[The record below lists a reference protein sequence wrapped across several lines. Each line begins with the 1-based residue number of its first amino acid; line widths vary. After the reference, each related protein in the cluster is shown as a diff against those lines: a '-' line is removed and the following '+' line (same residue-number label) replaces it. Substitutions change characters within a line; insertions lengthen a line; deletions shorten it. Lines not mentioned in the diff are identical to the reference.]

1 MAAIGFSHLIG
12 FFLACAA
19 FSAPLL
25 AADSLQNEGQTE
37 DQAERETKGPERQSS
52 TSPAPTGTLPS
63 LAELQAQG
71 AKIGEIRIANI
82 NVFDTADPKDD
93 IWIFRLANRLH
104 ITTRPNIVEQQLLF
118 KSGDPLS
125 TQKMEESERVLRTNR
140 YLADAEIT
148 PIRYADGVVDV
159 EVRTQDVWTL
169 NPGISLSRS
178 GGENSYSF
186 SVQESNLFGRG
197 KDIMVEY
204 ESDVDRSTSMI
215 RYSDTH
221 LWGTW
226 NQLLLSH
233 ADNSDGTRSEASLA
247 RPFYALSTPW
257 AASIGGLHWD
267 RTDSRYNLGEVV
279 DKFQTDQQSFKA
291 SFGLSSGLTDKGVS
305 RWTFGVGYES
315 YRFEADPDPF
325 NRSIWPLPESK
336 KFVYPTVGYEF
347 LQNRFEERR
356 NEQQIG
362 RTEDIYTGLYLN
374 ASVGWAS
381 RMWGSDR
388 TAALLGVAAG
398 GTLESADQTRTVA
411 AALDLAGRLEHR
423 RLTDASATL
432 EVEAYWRLTP
442 RQLLFGSL
450 LGVATEKLDRERQ
463 VLLGGDFA
471 GVNDLIS
478 KKSMVTRHEESLRG
492 YPLRYQ
498 DGRALAL
505 TTLEYRVFTDI
516 YLLRLFRVGGAAFFD
531 AGRTWGRG
539 NAGGVSQG
547 WLKDVGLGI
556 RLGSSRS
563 SFGTVI
569 HVDVAFPLDGDPTID
584 KAQFLVQSKRSF

>member
-1 MAAIGFSHLIG
+1 MAATGFSHFVG
-12 FFLACAA
+12 Y
-19 FSAPLL
+19 LL
-25 AADSLQNEGQTE
+25 ASAVVSTPLFAQELAPADGRSEDDALESEPRSEASL
-37 DQAERETKGPERQSS
+37 
-52 TSPAPTGTLPS
+52 SPAGTLPS
-63 LAELQAQG
+63 FAELQAQG
-71 AKIGEIRIANI
+71 AVIGEIRVANI
-82 NVFDTADPKDD
+82 NVFDTANPKDD
-93 IWIFRLANRLH
+93 KWLFRLANRLH
-104 ITTRPNIVEQQLLF
+104 ITTRQNIVEQQLLF

-125 TQKMEESERVLRTNR
+125 LQQIDESERVLRTNR
-140 YLADAEIT
+140 YLADAEIK
-148 PIRYADGVVDV
+148 PIRYSDGVVDV

-197 KDIMVEY
+197 KDVMVEY

-215 RYSDTH
+215 RYSDPH

-226 NQLLLSH
+226 NQLIASH
-233 ADNSDGTRSEASLA
+233 ADNSDGTRSELSLT
-247 RPFYALSTPW
+247 RPFYALNTPW

-267 RTDSRYNLGEVV
+267 RTDSRYDLGEVV
-279 DKFQTDQQSFKA
+279 DRFHTDQQSFKI
-291 SFGLSSGLTDKGVS
+291 SYGLSSGLTEKGVS
-305 RWTFGVGYES
+305 RWTFGVGYEA
-315 YRFEADPDPF
+315 YRFEADPDPL

-347 LQNRFEERR
+347 LQDRYEERR

-374 ASVGWAS
+374 ASVGWAA

-388 TAALLGVAAG
+388 SAAILALSAG
-398 GTLESADQTRTVA
+398 GTLESEDQTRTLS
-411 AALDLAGRLEHR
+411 AALDLAGRVEHR
-423 RLTDASATL
+423 RLTDATAML

-442 RQLLFGSL
+442 RQLVFGSL
-450 LGVATEKLDRERQ
+450 LGVATEDLDRERQ

-471 GVNDLIS
+471 GVNDLAS
-478 KKSMVTRHEESLRG
+478 KESLVTRHEESLRG

-498 DGRALAL
+498 DGKSMAM

-547 WLKDVGLGI
+547 WLKDVGFGI

-569 HVDVAFPLDGDPTID
+569 HLDVAFPLDGDPTID
-584 KAQFLVQSKRSF
+584 KVQFLVQSKRSF